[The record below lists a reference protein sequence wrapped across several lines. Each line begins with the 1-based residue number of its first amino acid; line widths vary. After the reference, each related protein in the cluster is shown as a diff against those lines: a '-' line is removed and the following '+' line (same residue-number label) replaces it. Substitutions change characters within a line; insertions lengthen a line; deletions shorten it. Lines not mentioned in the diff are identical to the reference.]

1 MSMLKRIESKLKEA
15 FQPER
20 LEVLNESHKH
30 AGHAGGHGHA
40 PFEGEGETHLRV
52 RITSAAFA
60 GKSRVERHRALNAV
74 LKEELQDG
82 VHALALEIT
91 APGEPVR
98 R

>member
-1 MSMLKRIESKLKEA
+1 MLKRIESKLNEA

-20 LEVLNESHKH
+20 LEVIDESHNH

-40 PFEGEGETHLRV
+40 PFDGKGETHFRV
-52 RITSAAFA
+52 RITAAAFA
-60 GKSRVERHRALNAV
+60 GRSRVERHRALNEV
-74 LKEELQDG
+74 LRQELQDG
-82 VHALALEIT
+82 VHALALEVA